1 MNTNIR
7 KYKDYNP
14 LVDHTSYIDQSS
26 VVIGQVII
34 QENCSIWPNVT
45 IRGDVN
51 KIVIKKN
58 SNIQD
63 NSVIH
68 VTRKSQDNPEGV
80 NTHIG
85 ENVTIGHNCTIHG
98 SQISHNVL
106 IGMSSVLL
114 DNCIIKKDVIIGAGS
129 LISQNFVAE
138 SGWLYYGRPVKKIR
152 KLTIKEINLIQE
164 SAKNYVKLKNDYMT

>member
-14 LVDHTSYIDQSS
+14 LINHTSYIDQSS

-34 QENCSIWPNVT
+34 HENCSIWPNVT

-51 KIVIKKN
+51 KIEIKKN

-68 VTRKSQDNPEGV
+68 VT
-80 NTHIG
+80 
-85 ENVTIGHNCTIHG
+85 
-98 SQISHNVL
+98 
-106 IGMSSVLL
+106 
-114 DNCIIKKDVIIGAGS
+114 
-129 LISQNFVAE
+129 
-138 SGWLYYGRPVKKIR
+138 
-152 KLTIKEINLIQE
+152 
-164 SAKNYVKLKNDYMT
+164 